1 MKVASSAK
9 PLAGG
14 CGVKP
19 LAAGRGAMLRGGDV
33 SAMLRQQ
40 SKVRAVT
47 RT

>member
-14 CGVKP
+14 RGAKP
-19 LAAGRGAMLRGGDV
+19 LAAGRGAMLRGGDG

-40 SKVRAVT
+40 GKVRAVT